1 MMMDRQPVET
11 ETLRLG
17 GDEIAFRV
25 TSAESDGA
33 LVAIDVTMPAGGG
46 PPSLHRHPSAE
57 VYRVEAGELTFHL
70 ADEDGT
76 VRTATARPGDVVH
89 IAGGR
94 AHTIRNASAAVARAS
109 VVFVPGG
116 EMETFARA
124 AAVAPPEDVMALA
137 ARHGIELVADAAA
150 PAAAGTR

>member
-1 MMMDRQPVET
+1 MKMDRTPVED
-11 ETLRLG
+11 EVLRLG

-25 TSAESDGA
+25 TSAQSGGA

-46 PPSLHRHPSAE
+46 PPELHRHPSAE
-57 VYRVEAGELTFHL
+57 MYRVESGELTFHV

-76 VRTATARPGDVVH
+76 VQTATAGAGDVVH

-94 AHTIRNASAAVARAS
+94 AHTIRNASAAEARAS

-116 EMETFARA
+116 EMEAFARA
-124 AAVAPPEDVMALA
+124 AAAARPEDVMALA
-137 ARHGIELVADAAA
+137 ARHGIELVADGAA
-150 PAAAGTR
+150 PAVGGAR